1 MFTQDMQTVATLM
14 AWEVVKSELSE
25 SRKELERKRFMLS
38 RDEDEEAVAMIDE
51 QIKAIDT
58 ELDSRRDIV
67 LQLVDE
73 VLENAAI
80 KTSHTPATIVK
91 G

>member
-1 MFTQDMQTVATLM
+1 MFTQDMQTVATFM

-38 RDEDEEAVAMIDE
+38 QDEEAAAMIDE

-58 ELDSRRDIV
+58 ELDSRRDTV
-67 LQLVDE
+67 LYLASD
-73 VLENAAI
+73 VLDSA
-80 KTSHTPATIVK
+80 KTSHTPATITK